1 MAGKQPGT
9 GLDRATKSI
18 PLAGGITE
26 EVDDFLLEPSGMQ
39 YMENLRFTKKD
50 VAEKRRGN
58 KAGVATGLSNYT
70 TDAYGMWSQGTTVAL
85 VGNNEV
91 CTSRDSGDSW
101 TTYAQPTD
109 VLGIE
114 SVLRT
119 AEAAGGANYSWAPIG
134 NYTDA
139 AVDVWDIVGYVVA
152 FERIEHNPV
161 TTRTIRSVIVQVY
174 DLEGRMIE
182 ETTFAGN
189 SGPKCTASDTIAYVN
204 MVDTG
209 GDINSYYV
217 NTSLTLTA
225 MSSDAVDVRLF
236 APEYNP
242 TNRGFG
248 SVGVG
253 ERLFDDMRLG
263 WARDLN
269 YYTANYEQFNR
280 LTDQYGVW
288 GYKTDAAGTIKVT
301 RTFVNTPTGST
312 ATVYTDT
319 STVFGRLLDVCHGVD
334 NIYVLWSKTNTDI
347 TTLQTSIYV
356 TRYNT
361 SLASPSVLTVESAQ
375 TCMAINGSI
384 REDSNGDVC
393 IAYTRASGDVEDNM
407 GQTTGDHRTNW
418 RVYDATGWPTPT
430 LNDAGQLYS
439 HRLCSNIAIDKNDIA
454 YFTVQQWANWN
465 PGSAG
470 TAPNDVDIP
479 LITPTHKKPVTTVLV
494 SMTNGTDEN
503 RVHATF
509 DAGQSKATLPGM
521 DEQSPHK
528 CGELYYFNAGTDAT
542 GAHQFWYGNRVM
554 LRTTDDFFYGSTAA
568 GAAFDG
574 SDARAALHSGAARF
588 SCYRLQSSITVNSTQ
603 FTKGMFMGAAVPL
616 WFDGSTEVCSM
627 QPVDS
632 PEIVAFST
640 SGDGGGYIAYQDA
653 VLVGA
658 EAKMV
663 QVVAGYYDDAGL
675 IHRTAPSQPV
685 YLGNFQAGT
694 TTSGYISLNVSPPLG
709 LARDRAY
716 FLEAYEAMPGGVPQL
731 AATRHVSSND
741 AQSQQAVQWTTNL
754 DPMAAAKL
762 TDVADYRSSV
772 TIYTAGNVLA
782 ADPWPNFGA
791 VVKSGRRLFA
801 VSISDPSTVYYSKTF
816 ESGIAPEFSASLTVS
831 LGNESITALGAI
843 DDKVILFTANGCWV
857 MYGAGPDNTGANGDF
872 FIEQMVFPLGC
883 TDHKSILTFE
893 GGIAFF
899 SNTTK
904 EFHVITRD
912 LQVVDI
918 GESVKVISESV
929 DTIRTALLVPF
940 DHELRWYVSR
950 TQGPE
955 YVAAGS
961 TSGKP
966 QPPRPFIEN
975 QAPAACVL
983 VYNYKYQK
991 WSVFDDSSPE
1001 TVQSVVV
1008 GTQVGKMSDA
1018 YDFYKET
1025 DTDFKYSGLCKWETP
1040 WIKVNQ
1046 LQDFGRFYGLTILG
1060 KYMSS
1065 WDGSPIEAGDLN
1077 VEVLYDYEGY
1087 GATTHTERF
1096 RANVDFD
1103 PADGDRLQFR
1113 VRPNRQK
1120 CQAIKIKFQEVAT
1133 TAVEVWEPTYTTG
1146 QGYILTGVDV
1156 HYGAKGGSGDKSLG
1170 AQRKKG

>member
-58 KAGVATGLSNYT
+58 KAGVATGLANYT

-85 VGNNEV
+85 VANDEV
-91 CTSRDSGDSW
+91 CTSRDSGD
-101 TTYAQPTD
+101 TFTRYPQPTD

-114 SVLRT
+114 SILRT
-119 AEAAGGANYSWAPIG
+119 PEAAGGANYSWAPIG
-134 NYTDA
+134 DYTDA

-152 FERIEHNPV
+152 FERIEHNPT

-174 DLEGRMIE
+174 DLAGRMIE
-182 ETTFAGN
+182 ETTFDAN
-189 SGPKCTASDTIAYVN
+189 SGPKCCAADGFAYVS
-204 MVDTG
+204 MVETS
-209 GDINSYYV
+209 GDVKTFYV
-217 NTSLTLTA
+217 GSGLTLVTQGTY
-225 MSSDAVDVRLF
+225 VLDVRLF

-242 TNRGFG
+242 TNKGYGVVG
-248 SVGVG
+248 S
-253 ERLFDDMRLG
+253 ELLFDDMRLG
-263 WARDLN
+263 WSRDLDF
-269 YYTANYEQFNR
+269 YTANFEQFNR
-280 LTDQYGVW
+280 KEDAYGAW
-288 GYKTDAAGTIKVT
+288 GYKTDGAGTLKAT
-301 RTFVNTPTGST
+301 RTLANIPTGST

-319 STVFGRLLDVCHGVD
+319 STVFGRMLDICHGTSY
-334 NIYVLWSKTNTDI
+334 IYVLWSKTNTNI
-347 TTLQTSIYV
+347 TSLQSSVYV
-356 TRYNT
+356 TRYDT
-361 SLASPSVLTVESAQ
+361 SMGSPSVLSVEVDQ
-375 TCMAINGSI
+375 TMYAINGSI
-384 REDSNGDVC
+384 REDGNGDVA
-393 IAYTRASGDVEDNM
+393 IAYTRAEGYVEDNM
-407 GQTTGDHRTNW
+407 GDGTGQSRVNW
-418 RVYDATGWPTPT
+418 YVYDATGWPTPT
-430 LNDAGQLYS
+430 ANDAGVVYS
-439 HRLCSNIAIDKNDIA
+439 HRLCSNIAIDQKNDA

-465 PGSAG
+465 PGASG
-470 TAPNDVDIP
+470 TAPSDVDIP
-479 LITPTHKKPVTTVLV
+479 LITPTHKKPVTTVLI
-494 SMTNGTDEN
+494 SMTDGTDEN

-509 DAGQSKATLPGM
+509 DAGQSKATLAGM

-528 CGELYYFNAGTDAT
+528 CGELYYFNSTQDDP

-568 GAAFDG
+568 GAAFYG
-574 SDARAALHSGAARF
+574 SDARAALHSGAGRF
-588 SCYRLQSSITVNSTQ
+588 ACYRLQSSIQVNSTQ

-632 PEIVAFST
+632 PEIVSFST
-640 SGDGGGYIAYQDA
+640 TGDGGSYMAYQDA
-653 VLVGA
+653 VVVGA

-663 QVVAGYYDDAGL
+663 QVIVGYYDDAGL
-675 IHRTAPSQPV
+675 IHRSAPSIPV
-685 YLGNFQAGT
+685 YLGNLQAGS
-694 TTSGYISLNVSPPLG
+694 TTSGYIALNITPPLG

-716 FLEAYEAMPGGVPQL
+716 FLEAYETMPGGVPQL
-731 AATRHVSSND
+731 AATRHLSTND
-741 AQSQQAVQWTTNL
+741 AQSQQSIRWSTNM
-754 DPMAAAKL
+754 DPMAASKL

-801 VSISDPSTVYYSKTF
+801 VSISDPSTIYYSKTF
-816 ESGIAPEFSASLTVS
+816 ESGVAPEFSASLTVS
-831 LGNESITALGAI
+831 IGNESITALGAI
-843 DDKVILFTANGCWV
+843 DDKVIIFTSKGCWV
-857 MYGAGPDNTGANGDF
+857 MYGSGPDNTGANGDF
-872 FIEQMVFPLGC
+872 FVEQMVFPLGC
-883 TDHKSILTFE
+883 TDHKSVVQFE

-918 GESVKVISESV
+918 GESVKVISEGV
-929 DTIRTALLVPF
+929 DSINTALVVPF

-975 QAPAACVL
+975 QAPAACAL

-991 WSVFDDSSPE
+991 WSVYDDGAPE
-1001 TVQSVVV
+1001 TVQTVIV
-1008 GTQVGKMSDA
+1008 GTQVAKMSDA
-1018 YDFYKET
+1018 YVFYKET

-1040 WIKVNQ
+1040 WIKINQ
-1046 LQDFGRFYGLTILG
+1046 LQDFGRFYGLTVLG